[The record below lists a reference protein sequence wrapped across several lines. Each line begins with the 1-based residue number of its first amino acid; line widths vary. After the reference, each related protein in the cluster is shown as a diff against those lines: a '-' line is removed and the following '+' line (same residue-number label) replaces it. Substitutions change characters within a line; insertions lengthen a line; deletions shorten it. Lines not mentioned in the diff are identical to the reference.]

1 VVFSLVLKEG
11 TPLTPALFPLVGSNF
26 ERGTC
31 WWSEPESE
39 SEESEA
45 ELEDCAL
52 ATSRINA

>member
-1 VVFSLVLKEG
+1 MVLKEG
-11 TPLTPALFPLVGSNF
+11 TPLTPALLPLVGSNF
-26 ERGTC
+26 ERGTY

-52 ATSRINA
+52 PTSGINV